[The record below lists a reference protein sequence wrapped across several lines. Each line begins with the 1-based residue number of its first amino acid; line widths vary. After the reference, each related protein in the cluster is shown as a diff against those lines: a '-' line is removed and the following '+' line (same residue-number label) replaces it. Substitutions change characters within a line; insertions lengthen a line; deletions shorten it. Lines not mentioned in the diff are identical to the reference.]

1 MAWKPLTVAGMRA
14 LIVRGGAEFHEPV
27 KTTESF
33 RPFLESS
40 GFAVEVSE
48 DLDVYLDEG
57 RLARTDLIIQCWTGG
72 DLTVEQSAGLRAAVT
87 AGTGFGGWHGG
98 VVAAF
103 AERNY
108 QWMTGGWFVCHP
120 DNFVEHE
127 LVVVAD
133 HPIVAGID
141 RVPLNTERY
150 WVLADNGSDV
160 LATITFPQEP
170 GQPWSRPVTH
180 PAVWTRQ
187 WGKGR
192 VFVSTVGHH
201 MPDLDI
207 PEIRTI
213 TERGLLWAARSAR

>member
-1 MAWKPLTVAGMRA
+1 MRA

-27 KTTESF
+27 RTTESF
-33 RPFLESS
+33 LPFLRSAE
-40 GFAVEVSE
+40 FDVEIAE

-57 RLARTDLIIQCWTGG
+57 LLRRTHLIVQCWTDGE
-72 DLTVEQSAGLRAAVT
+72 LTANQSAGLRAAVA

-103 AERNY
+103 ADRGY
-108 QWMTGGWFVCHP
+108 QWMTGACFVCHP
-120 DNFVEHE
+120 GDFVEHE

-141 RVPLNTERY
+141 RVALNTERY
-150 WVLADNGSDV
+150 WLLADPASDV
-160 LATITFPQEP
+160 LATVTFPVEP
-170 GQPWSRPVTH
+170 GEPWSRPTTH
-180 PAVWTRQ
+180 PAVWTRR
-187 WGKGR
+187 WGRGR

-201 MPDLDI
+201 LPDLEV

-213 TERGLLWAARSAR
+213 TERGLLWAARPEF